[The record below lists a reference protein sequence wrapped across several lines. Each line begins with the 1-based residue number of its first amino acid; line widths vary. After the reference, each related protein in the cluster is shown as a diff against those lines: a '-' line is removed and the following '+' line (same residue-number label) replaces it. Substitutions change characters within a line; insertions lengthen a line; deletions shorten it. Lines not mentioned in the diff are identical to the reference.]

1 MAEGLYRFC
10 HWGFSPH
17 LLTASYN
24 ILRILHGTET
34 VDWYRQESFTS
45 PRAMMSLRLF
55 NGFRLLATKSSD
67 AEDLKIYVETL
78 AFRSDCTGLD
88 ASFQD
93 WESERAREKQE
104 YKEEEREREF
114 VDQLGCDLWNC
125 HKKGAQNKEPVI
137 PDCFWKALYDLYVQ
151 YCWGRIDTLQAYG

>member
-104 YKEEEREREF
+104 YKEEERERERICGS
-114 VDQLGCDLWNC
+114 VGLWLVKLSQEGGTKQGTGDSGLFLEGTVWSVC
-125 HKKGAQNKEPVI
+125 TV
-137 PDCFWKALYDLYVQ
+137 LL
-151 YCWGRIDTLQAYG
+151 R